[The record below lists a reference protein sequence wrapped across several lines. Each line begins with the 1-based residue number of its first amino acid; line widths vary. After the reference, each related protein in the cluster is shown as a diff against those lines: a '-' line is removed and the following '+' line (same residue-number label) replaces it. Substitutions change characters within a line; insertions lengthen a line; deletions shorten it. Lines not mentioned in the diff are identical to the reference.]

1 MGFGVV
7 RPILIRTAWKII
19 HGHEQITTSFRT
31 FARSADRPERRT
43 YSMKATL
50 ILATLVLAVQATP
63 LVHAEPP
70 TGALAGQ
77 VLYVGP
83 AIPDRVVEVARDSA
97 FCGTMVTI
105 KSVGIHPKP
114 RGLEGAVVSI
124 DGVPLPVSDS
134 SLPPLVLTN
143 TRCTFAPRIAAG
155 MVGQQVEIRNDD
167 PVMHNT
173 HISMGPRTFV
183 NVAMLPSSR
192 PVGKPLKQPGI
203 YTVKCDAHK
212 FMQAHLLAFAHP
224 FFSVTDE
231 TGAFRIPNLPAGEHQ
246 VTIWHHTLGTFQQS
260 VTIPA
265 QGETSITLEYPNHAD
280 ARKK

>member
-1 MGFGVV
+1 MAMRSSRNAFG
-7 RPILIRTAWKII
+7 
-19 HGHEQITTSFRT
+19 QSD
-31 FARSADRPERRT
+31 SAHRHKKGLSPMNT
-43 YSMKATL
+43 IL
-50 ILATLVLAVQATP
+50 ILATALVAIQGAS

-70 TGALAGQ
+70 TGALVGR
-77 VLYVGP
+77 VLYIGQ
-83 AIPDRVVEVARDSA
+83 AIPDQVIEVSRDSA
-97 FCGTMVTI
+97 FCGTQATI
-105 KSVGIHPKP
+105 KSVAVHVKT

-124 DGVPLPVSDS
+124 DGVALPISEP

-143 TRCTFAPRIAAG
+143 THCTFTPRIAVG

-183 NVAMLPSSR
+183 NVAMIPSSR

-212 FMQAHLLAFAHP
+212 FMQAHVLAFAHP

-231 TGAFRIPNLPAGEHQ
+231 TGAFRIPNLSVGEHQ
-246 VTIWHHTLGTFQQS
+246 VTVWHDTLGAFQQT
-260 VTIPA
+260 VTVSA

>member
-1 MGFGVV
+1 
-7 RPILIRTAWKII
+7 
-19 HGHEQITTSFRT
+19 
-31 FARSADRPERRT
+31 
-43 YSMKATL
+43 MKAIL
-50 ILATLVLAVQATP
+50 ILATVLVAIQATP
-63 LVHAEPP
+63 LVHAEPS
-70 TGALAGQ
+70 TGALIGR
-77 VLYVGP
+77 VLYVGQ
-83 AIPDRVVEVARDSA
+83 AIPDQVVEVVRDSA
-97 FCGTMVTI
+97 FCGTQVTI
-105 KSVGIHPKP
+105 KTVGLHPKT

-124 DGVPLPVSDS
+124 DGLPLPVSEP

-155 MVGQQVEIRNDD
+155 MVGQSVEIRNDD

-183 NVAMLPSSR
+183 NVAMIPSSR

-212 FMQAHLLAFAHP
+212 FMQAHVLAFAHP
-224 FFSVTDE
+224 FFGVTDE
-231 TGAFRIPNLPAGEHQ
+231 TGAFRIPDRPPGQHH

-265 QGETSITLEYPNHAD
+265 QGDTTITLEYPHDVD

>member
-1 MGFGVV
+1 MAMSSPKNHCQRFG
-7 RPILIRTAWKII
+7 L
-19 HGHEQITTSFRT
+19 
-31 FARSADRPERRT
+31 SAHHPEKGPS
-43 YSMKATL
+43 SMNAIL

-63 LVHAEPP
+63 RVNAEPP
-70 TGALAGQ
+70 TGALVGR
-77 VLYVGP
+77 VLYVGQ
-83 AIPDRVVEVARDSA
+83 AIPDHVIEVSRDSA
-97 FCGTMVTI
+97 FCGTQATI
-105 KSVGIHPKP
+105 KSVLIHPKT

-124 DGVPLPVSDS
+124 DGLALPVSEP

-143 TRCTFAPRIAAG
+143 TRCTFAPRIAVG
-155 MVGQQVEIRNDD
+155 IVGQQVEIRNED

-183 NVAMLPSSR
+183 NVAMIPSSR
-192 PVGKPLKQPGI
+192 PVEKPIKQPGI

-212 FMQAHLLAFAHP
+212 FMQTHMLAFTHP

-246 VTIWHHTLGTFQQS
+246 VTIWHGTLGTFQQS
-260 VTIPA
+260 VTIPV
-265 QGETSITLEYPNHAD
+265 QGEASITLEYPNHAD